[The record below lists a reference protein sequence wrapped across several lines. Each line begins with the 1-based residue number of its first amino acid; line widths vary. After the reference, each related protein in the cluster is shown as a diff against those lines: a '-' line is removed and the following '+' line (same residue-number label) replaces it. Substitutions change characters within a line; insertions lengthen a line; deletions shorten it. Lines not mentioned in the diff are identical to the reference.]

1 MKNVMLYFGSFN
13 PIHKGHIAIAE
24 YAVEH
29 KLCDEVILIV
39 SPQNPHKA
47 APELA
52 AELQRFEMAEIAC
65 SESRFPEQIKA
76 SAVEFILDRP
86 SYTVNT
92 LRYLS
97 ENFGNEMR
105 FSILMGGDLIR
116 TLDTWREPQYILDN
130 YPIYV
135 YPRKGEPIDKFAD
148 RVTVLDDAPQHNFS
162 STSVRRTLQTGG
174 DVQSMLCEGVMKY
187 IRQNNL
193 WSAAAYRQRLDQMI
207 ESDPENAKYY
217 IERGEWHYRH
227 NEWGAALNDFQRA
240 VKIDPECEAKNYID
254 LIQEILAF
262 RYKDIYN
269 P

>member
-1 MKNVMLYFGSFN
+1 MKQVMLYFGSFN

-29 KLCDEVILIV
+29 NLCDEVILIV

-65 SESRFPEQIKA
+65 AESRFPERIKA
-76 SAVEFILDRP
+76 SAVEFLLERP

-97 ENFGNEMR
+97 ENFGSEMQ

-116 TLDTWREPQYILDN
+116 TLDKWREPQYILDN

-148 RVTVLDDAPQHNFS
+148 RVTILDDAPQHDFS

-174 DVQSMLCEGVMKY
+174 DAQSMLCEGVLKY

-193 WSAAAYRQRLDQMI
+193 WSAAAYRQRLDQAI
-207 ESDPENAKYY
+207 EADPNNAQHY

-227 NEWGAALNDFQRA
+227 NAWGAALNDFQRA
-240 VKIDPECEAKNYID
+240 VQIDPECEAKNYID

-262 RYKDIYN
+262 RYTDIYN

>member
-13 PIHKGHIAIAE
+13 PIHRGHIAIAE

-29 KLCDEVILIV
+29 NLCDEVILIV

-65 SESRFPEQIKA
+65 DESRFPEQIKA
-76 SAVEFILDRP
+76 SAIEFILDRP

-97 ENFGNEMR
+97 ENFGSEMR

-116 TLDTWREPQYILDN
+116 TLDTWREPEYILEN
-130 YPIYV
+130 FPIFV
-135 YPRKGEPIDKFAD
+135 YPRKGETIDKFTD
-148 RVTVLDDAPQHNFS
+148 RVTILEDAPQHNYS

-174 DVQSMLCEGVMKY
+174 DAQSMLCAGVLKY
-187 IRQNNL
+187 IKQNNL
-193 WSAAAYRQRLDQMI
+193 WSAAAYRQQLDEKI
-207 ESDPENAKYY
+207 EADPDNAKNY

-227 NEWGAALNDFQRA
+227 NEWGAALNDFKRA
-240 VKIDPECEAKNYID
+240 AVIDPQCEAKNYID
-254 LIQEILAF
+254 LIQEILEF